1 MKKSILIVGMT
12 VLFAFA
18 SCRED
23 KKVPDPAPKTPPVDN
38 PTPPPSPTTGVPA
51 TPQDE
56 DGTNISVSK
65 DGAAVETKDGKNKT
79 GISVSKNDASV
90 EIKKSKN

>member
-1 MKKSILIVGMT
+1 MKKLIIITGLIAV
-12 VLFAFA
+12 FAFA

-38 PTPPPSPTTGVPA
+38 PTPPPSPTTGIP
-51 TPQDE
+51 TETQED
-56 DGTNISVSK
+56 DGTSISVKK
-65 DGAAVETKDGKNKT
+65 DGASIETKDGKNKT
-79 GISVSKNDASV
+79 DINVSKNDASV

>member
-1 MKKSILIVGMT
+1 MKKSILIVGIIA
-12 VLFAFA
+12 LFAFA

-23 KKVPDPAPKTPPVDN
+23 KKVPEPAPKTPPVDN
-38 PTPPPSPTTGVPA
+38 PTPPPSPTTVAP
-51 TPQDE
+51 TSND

>member
-1 MKKSILIVGMT
+1 MKKLIIITGIIA
-12 VLFAFA
+12 LFAFA

-38 PTPPPSPTTGVPA
+38 PTPPPSPKTG
-51 TPQDE
+51 TPE
-56 DGTNISVSK
+56 EEGTNISIQK
-65 DGAAVETKDGKNKT
+65 DGAAIETKDGKNKT
-79 GISVSKNDASV
+79 DISVSKNDASV